1 MRDTGY
7 ILKFIIVVIAQILLS
22 NYFNFSH
29 YVTLT
34 ILPAAILLLPIQR
47 NTLFAMILAF
57 VTGFLV
63 DYFADGMLGLTSL
76 SLVPVAFARKGII
89 RFVCGSEVFSREEN
103 LSVQKN
109 GVAHLFFTILIASVL
124 YFLVYIWADGAG
136 TRPFWFNCA
145 KFFASLAASSIFSVM
160 VCFILRPD
168 SQ

>member
-7 ILKFIIVVIAQILLS
+7 IIKFIIVVIAQILLS

-34 ILPAAILLLPIQR
+34 ILPAAILFLPIQR
-47 NTLFAMILAF
+47 NTLFAMVLAF

-63 DYFADGMLGLTSL
+63 DYFADGMMGLTSL
-76 SLVPVAFARKGII
+76 SLVPIAFARRGVI
-89 RFVCGSEVFSREEN
+89 RFVCGSEVFSRGES

-109 GVAHLFFTILIASVL
+109 GVAHLFFTILIASAL
-124 YFLVYIWADGAG
+124 YFLIYIWADGAG
-136 TRPFWFNCA
+136 TRPFWFNSA
-145 KFFASLAASSIFSVM
+145 KFGASLVASSIVSVA
-160 VCFILRPD
+160 VCFILRPE